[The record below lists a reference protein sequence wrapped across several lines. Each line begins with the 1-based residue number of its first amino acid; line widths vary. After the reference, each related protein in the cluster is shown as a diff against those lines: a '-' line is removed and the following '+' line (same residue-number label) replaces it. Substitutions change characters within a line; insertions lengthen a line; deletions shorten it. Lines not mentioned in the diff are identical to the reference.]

1 MKQLSEHELN
11 DLLRA
16 DDAIQNFL
24 HESTSEGN
32 EYWELE
38 KYVSELDD
46 QYLAVV

>member
-1 MKQLSEHELN
+1 MNYLSEQELD

-24 HESTSEGN
+24 HESATEGSE
-32 EYWELE
+32 YRELE

-46 QYLAVV
+46 QYFAVD